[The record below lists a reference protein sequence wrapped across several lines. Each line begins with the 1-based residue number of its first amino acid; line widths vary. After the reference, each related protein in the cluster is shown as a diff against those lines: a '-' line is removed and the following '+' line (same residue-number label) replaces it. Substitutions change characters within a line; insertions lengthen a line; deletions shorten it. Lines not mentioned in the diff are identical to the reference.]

1 MLKRPRNGTMEVGFA
16 WRGSVGG
23 DAMAHD
29 NRYDVIVVGAGVV
42 GSAIA
47 MGLAERGKKTLVIDI
62 DLSGRLSSSEKNA
75 GGVRATWWQAVN
87 IALCRAS
94 IRYYESVANEI
105 GFRQK
110 GYLWLYDAETWPKAL
125 DHLELQRSFGHRIE
139 TLTAQDVH
147 RRVPEIDRLDAI
159 AGATFSPGDGLINPN
174 LLKQHYRE
182 RSRAMGAEYRDGIY
196 IYAVES
202 AAGGVSLECWRADE
216 RLPDAALM
224 RMMTQDGPGEAEVGH
239 VEKLRAAQGLVIA
252 GGAWSANVLRLLGLR
267 DYSAPVR
274 RQICVVD
281 NRTTNLAAYGMIVD
295 TSGLYF
301 HNEGLHILAG
311 YSPPAEPPGYHF
323 NYDGE
328 EFFAKEIW
336 PRMYARMS
344 CCERLR
350 HITGWAGLY
359 SVTPDR
365 SAIIGQAAPSVFEA
379 HSFSGRGVMQSY
391 AAGQA
396 LAGLIASG
404 RYPDGLDTSA
414 LSRMRFDRQR
424 LVREELHI

>member
-1 MLKRPRNGTMEVGFA
+1 
-16 WRGSVGG
+16 
-23 DAMAHD
+23 MAHD
-29 NRYDVIVVGAGVV
+29 NRYEVIVVGAGVV

-62 DLSGRLSSSEKNA
+62 DLGGRLSSSEKNA

-87 IALCRAS
+87 VALCGAS
-94 IRYYESVANEI
+94 IRYYESVAQEV

-110 GYLWLYDAETWPKAL
+110 GYLWLYDDEAWPKAL
-125 DHLELQRSFGHRIE
+125 DHLELQRSLGHRIE

-174 LLKQHYRE
+174 LLKQHYRD
-182 RSRAMGAEYRDGIY
+182 RSRAMGAEYADGVY
-196 IYAVES
+196 IHAAES
-202 AAGGVSLECWRADE
+202 SRGGVELECWRADE
-216 RLPDAALM
+216 RLSDAVLA
-224 RMMTQDGPGEAEVGH
+224 RMMTRDGPGEAEVGH
-239 VEKLRAAQGLVIA
+239 VEKFRAGRALVIA
-252 GGAWSANVLRLLGLR
+252 GGAWSTGVLRLLGLR
-267 DYSAPVR
+267 NYSVPVR
-274 RQICVVD
+274 RQISVVD
-281 NRTTNLAAYGMIVD
+281 SRTANLAAYGMIVD
-295 TSGLYF
+295 TSGLYC

-328 EFFAKEIW
+328 EFFAREIW

-350 HITGWAGLY
+350 HVTGWAGLY

-365 SAIIGQAAPSVFEA
+365 SAIVGQAAPSVFEA

-404 RYPDGLDTSA
+404 RYPDGFDASA
-414 LSRMRFDRQR
+414 LSRTRFEKQR